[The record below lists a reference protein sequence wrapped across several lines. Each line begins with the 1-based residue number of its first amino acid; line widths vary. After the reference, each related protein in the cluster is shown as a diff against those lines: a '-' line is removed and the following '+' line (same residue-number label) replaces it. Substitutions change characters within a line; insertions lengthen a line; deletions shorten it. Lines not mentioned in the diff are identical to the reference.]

1 MTFDTL
7 MALCLLEQLVAA
19 LRANDPDLFKRWLCG
34 SDHSLG
40 KLVVA
45 KVQARGGAQ
54 INLKPANR
62 RPRQQGSGEIIRHK
76 EEKTTHYYVAPRTC
90 LF

>member
-1 MTFDTL
+1 MNFDTR

-34 SDHSLG
+34 SDHSLR

-62 RPRQQGSGEIIRHK
+62 HPHQQGSGEPIGAQISQQLPGTRGRSQHQ
-76 EEKTTHYYVAPRTC
+76 
-90 LF
+90 